1 MIAAG
6 RGENQIVVVGNPT
19 HRTPGP
25 AEPCCRSKSRSSLVN
40 HGRRNSSLNLNLN
53 SGDRIPVCEYPV
65 QLRVSTLRS
74 RTREEGTQSPPP
86 PRARSAFMVLSKGS
100 TLTGPFHCP
109 TSHTP
114 RSRPETSSSH
124 PRHPYSHLGDIVSKA
139 TSTSSQK
146 YERPI
151 RIRTLEGENEGGGA
165 YTQLTL

>member
-86 PRARSAFMVLSKGS
+86 PPRAVCIHGAQQGKHTHRPLSLPNVAYAS
-100 TLTGPFHCP
+100 LT
-109 TSHTP
+109 S
-114 RSRPETSSSH
+114 
-124 PRHPYSHLGDIVSKA
+124 
-139 TSTSSQK
+139 
-146 YERPI
+146 
-151 RIRTLEGENEGGGA
+151 
-165 YTQLTL
+165 